1 MLLIHMP
8 LQPFAMEDLTI
19 LFEDEDLLV
28 INKPAGLRVIPDGYH
43 VEFPSIKSILGQQY
57 GRIFIVHRLDKGTS
71 GILLVAKNDRSHR
84 ILNTQFQNHEVHK
97 VYHAILISPTPFP
110 AQLEVDASLRV
121 NGDHRHRTVVDQ
133 MRGKAAATV
142 FELITQYRLTALVK
156 ALPKTGYTHQ
166 IRAHALYAG
175 FPLLGDDLYGFPS
188 AFPRLPNDLPSF
200 SRPALHAF
208 QISFVQPS
216 SGVRLEFTCPDPPDF
231 LEFLAH
237 QKKMPKGIPSASVN
251 TLAD

>member
-1 MLLIHMP
+1 MT
-8 LQPFAMEDLTI
+8 LQPFEMKDLAV

-43 VEFPSIKSILGQQY
+43 VEFPSIKSILVQRY

-133 MRGKAAATV
+133 IHGKAAATV
-142 FELITQYRLTALVK
+142 FERMAQYRQTALVK
-156 ALPKTGYTHQ
+156 ASPRTGYTHQ

-175 FPLLGDDLYGFPS
+175 FPLVGDGLYGFPS
-188 AFPRLPNDLPSF
+188 AMHRLPNDLPSF

-208 QISFVQPS
+208 QISFLHPS
-216 SGVRLEFTCPDPPDF
+216 SGAQLEFSCPDPPDF
-231 LEFLAH
+231 LEFLAQ
-237 QKKMPKGIPSASVN
+237 QKKDAEG
-251 TLAD
+251 